1 MKTHK
6 GIKKTYKGIRTTV
19 YIREEDVEK
28 WQAIEWKSKWV
39 ADMLNGN
46 ESDLDRRV
54 RRIVKE
60 ELANVQS
67 QYN

>member
-6 GIKKTYKGIRTTV
+6 GNSKNRQGIRTSI
-19 YIREEDVEK
+19 YIREEDIEK
-28 WQAIEWKSKWV
+28 WQAIEWKSKWI

-54 RRIVKE
+54 RRIVQE
-60 ELANVQS
+60 ELAKLQNP
-67 QYN
+67 Y